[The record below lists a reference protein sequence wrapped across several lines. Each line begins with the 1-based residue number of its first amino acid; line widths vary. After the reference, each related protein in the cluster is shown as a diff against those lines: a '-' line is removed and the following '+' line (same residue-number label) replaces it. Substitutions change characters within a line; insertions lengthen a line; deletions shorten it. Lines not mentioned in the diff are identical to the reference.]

1 VARPALFFV
10 ALACTQCAA
19 SYLRGRVTDCR
30 DSSPLEGADVQ
41 LVSSGAPGTQWSPEE
56 TGSDGAYAFQVA
68 GAKSVVPVTLTAV
81 KKGYRSVQKTYDV
94 VPAGAGDVCL
104 QPTMR

>member
-1 VARPALFFV
+1 VARPALFVF

-19 SYLRGRVTDCR
+19 SYVRGRVTDCR

-41 LVSSGAPGTQWSPEE
+41 LASGASGAQWSPEE

-68 GAKSVVPVTLTAV
+68 GARSVVPVTLTAV
-81 KKGYRSVQKTYDV
+81 KKGYQSVQKTYDA
-94 VPAGAGDVCL
+94 VPAGAEDVCL
-104 QPTMR
+104 QPTIR